1 MSSTGLGQC
10 LCWDEPLRSS
20 FPDSPSTHHL
30 IFPPPHHFF
39 THSIIYVTIQPSRQ
53 LPAYSSRHSPSTVF
67 IYPLIHP
74 FFPPK
79 YSSTHLSELHRTIR
93 SSSTHVFNLLVQLCP
108 QEAILPCIYSPICL
122 SIQPAYCMQDLR
134 PGSVATDT
142 SMSYSPPIKIS
153 WSTGIQ

>member
-10 LCWDEPLRSS
+10 LCWDESLRSP
-20 FPDSPSTHHL
+20 FLDPPSTHHL

-39 THSIIYVTIQPSRQ
+39 THSVIHVITQPSRQ
-53 LPAYSSRHSPSTVF
+53 LPAYSSIPSLTHF
-67 IYPLIHP
+67 FHP
-74 FFPPK
+74 NIRLPI
-79 YSSTHLSELHRTIR
+79 SELHRTIH

-122 SIQPAYCMQDLR
+122 SIQPAYRMQDLR
-134 PGSVATDT
+134 PGPVATDM
-142 SMSYSPPIKIS
+142 SVSYSPPIKIS